1 MAAPFFGARPQDGPT
16 AVDQQRALLED
27 ARRELRRAAIAAA
40 DAAAKL
46 DGIRRNR
53 DDNSDAAVRA
63 AEAGVERAQGALA
76 GLRGR
81 AREELAG
88 LAVDLGNFI
97 TTPEQEVAR
106 LSARYPIALFP
117 VRIETRFTA
126 DQLLLR
132 VYPDEI
138 LSDSFEPELTDE
150 EVADGQAYWD
160 AAWPGEAE
168 EKLAWRA
175 IVKKIGV
182 PRASWVVETMTP
194 TNLATRPAGTPT
206 IKAPARRTAS
216 WTRPAEAQ
224 LLPDRWH
231 VLLDTGDGER
241 IVSGSA
247 IHEPLSLTFSPDP
260 ADPTDPLGPDG
271 LRLSSDVLWTVDF
284 AQAEKVGMG
293 VRIPLT
299 QGERALGFRRVI
311 VFGVKSSLA
320 PDVSAGGLKE
330 LLSHHRHGRGF
341 TLLPQGTPTNNT
353 SAATTPFPPND
364 GDGTRSFAV
373 ERTGLPVVAGRD
385 GPRLT
390 TALGLSNDTAI
401 HLDGAD
407 GREAERG
414 SAMSRA
420 LWPVTWGYFLEE
432 LMKPV
437 FEAADISTARSFFVN
452 HVRGRG
458 PYSAFR
464 IGGTPYGVLPVSSLQ
479 SWQPARQSDAADRAL
494 PANLRTLR
502 AIWLGQSGQV
512 PRVGRSG
519 DPDQDLMEILGLDA
533 STREVRVR
541 PVLGEDATWNLF
553 GFWGWNDAW
562 TAWLDAGQALANQVF
577 TLIGHPEWRPRIAK
591 LNYDPNAWPFKFHLV
606 TEDPV
611 SETLGLTPNYIEWI
625 RTASVPDLIAQSIPA
640 EWDKPVSL
648 LYRLLRHGG
657 LLEYQ
662 TASYLLGVRFQTV
675 EVGAAVEREIVGI
688 PGAVQGPT
696 RVQQMMQPI
705 GQLSGTAPVHSWL
718 SDPANAAI
726 ISSLLP
732 DEPVVGFRDALAA
745 LSGASTAELERL
757 LGETLDVVS
766 HRIDA
771 WITALPSK
779 RLEQMRSSQPLGCH
793 LAAYGWVED
802 LRPRPASSAHP
813 VELRDGTIAT
823 RQDGNGGY
831 VHAPSMTHAAAAA
844 ILRNGYLSRTG
855 DDRKKYAVDLS
866 SARVRAGRFVL
877 DAVREGQPIGAVFGY
892 QMERGLHDRN
902 LDKWI
907 APLRARYPLVAGK
920 SGDPDDYDPNDPDQP
935 KEHIAAQ
942 NVVDGLAL
950 RRAYQ
955 AGGIPWGQFGLPNGG
970 ADQAGV
976 EAELGRLDQTVDATS
991 DLLLGEAVYQL
1002 VKGSPNVAAATLDA
1016 MAQGAVRPPDPEIA
1030 TQPRRGTPL
1039 THKVALLL
1047 GGNGK
1052 PLPAGYPAPTPRSQ
1066 IEPLIDAWLG
1076 QLFGKAADYECGVEF
1091 GPEDAPTGITTVSL
1105 QKLKLRP
1112 IDVLVLAKARGE
1124 PQPDATRAEASELD
1138 RRILEGAH
1146 ANLGLTEE
1154 TPGRITYGRP
1164 DAGFDPATDRS
1175 FTDLLE
1181 LARTAADIIAK
1192 SRPLTPE
1199 DLVAEDRPDDAKT
1212 ADHRTGDAI
1221 ARATAARQALDAAAL
1236 PLSQELAFAQ
1246 AALEG
1251 APFNLSNLRKALRD
1265 VAAIGVT
1272 GAYPISSFGHDL
1284 TTRQQLIA
1292 QAVRVLAE
1300 ATRRVTRSGA
1310 VLTEAAKPEHASD
1323 TRFLFGAARE
1333 VLDIVCGAELPFAPL
1348 FEVPAQA
1355 ELANAIAHSGTA
1367 AFIDADPVVRK
1378 TALQDFERTALR
1390 VRPPL
1395 DAWRRLEIVASS
1407 LGRDRAQRALAQ
1419 LPYYAGARW
1428 VALPFASEADRPGPG
1443 RISILFYQA
1452 DTPAVGQPWAGLLL
1466 DHWSEIIPF
1475 PDEQTGV
1482 AFHYDDPGAEAP
1494 QTVLLAVP
1502 PVAEAES
1509 WSLSWLTETLKETL
1523 EMARIRAVDGELLGL
1538 LSQLLPAICLADS
1551 TDEVTVRSNFLDAV
1565 ALEANLVQLI
1575 RRTG

>member
-1 MAAPFFGARPQDGPT
+1 MAAPFIGPGPNDGPT
-16 AVDQQRALLED
+16 PVDHQRALLED

-40 DAAAKL
+40 DAAARL
-46 DGIRRNR
+46 DAIRRNGGPNA
-53 DDNSDAAVRA
+53 DGAMEEAQADAEQAASALDAIRRRSRA
-63 AEAGVERAQGALA
+63 EYASLG
-76 GLRGR
+76 
-81 AREELAG
+81 
-88 LAVDLGNFI
+88 VDLGNFI

-106 LSARYPIALFP
+106 LSAGYPIVLLP
-117 VRIETRFTA
+117 IRIETRFTA

-138 LSDSFEPELTDE
+138 LADSFEPELTDE

-160 AAWPGEAE
+160 AGWPGQTE
-168 EKLAWRA
+168 ELLAWRA
-175 IVKKIGV
+175 LVKKIGV
-182 PRASWVVETMTP
+182 PRAAWVVEAMTP
-194 TNLATRPAGTPT
+194 TNLASRPAGTPAY
-206 IKAPARRTAS
+206 KPPARRASS

-231 VLLDTGDGER
+231 VLLESGGGER

-247 IHEPLSLTFSPDP
+247 IQEPLTLTFSPDP
-260 ADPTDPLGPDG
+260 GDPTDPLGPDG

-284 AQAEKVGMG
+284 DQAEKVGMG
-293 VRIPLT
+293 IRIPVSAA
-299 QGERALGFRRVI
+299 ERDGGFSRVI

-320 PDVSAGGLKE
+320 PDVSAGGLQE
-330 LLSHHRHGRGF
+330 LLGHHRHGRGF
-341 TLLPQGTPTNNT
+341 ALLPQGTPTNNT
-353 SAATTPFPPND
+353 SAATTPFPPSD
-364 GDGTRSFAV
+364 GDGQRSFAV
-373 ERTGLPVVAGRD
+373 QRTGLPVVAGRD

-390 TALGLSNDTAI
+390 TALGLSSDTAV

-414 SAMSRA
+414 SAMARA
-420 LWPVTWGYFLEE
+420 LWPVTWGYFLTE

-437 FEAADISTARSFFVN
+437 FEADDIQTAQRLFVN

-464 IGGTPYGVLPVSSLQ
+464 IGGTPYGVLPVSSLK
-479 SWQPARQSDAADRAL
+479 SWQPSRQSDAVDRAL
-494 PANLRTLR
+494 PASLRTLR
-502 AIWLGQSGQV
+502 AIWLNQSAQV
-512 PRVGRSG
+512 PRVGRTG
-519 DPDQDLMEILGLDA
+519 DPDQDLLEILGLDA

-562 TAWLDAGQALANQVF
+562 STWLDAGQALANQVF

-591 LNYDPNAWPFKFHLV
+591 LNYDPNAWPFRYHLV
-606 TEDPV
+606 TEDPL

-625 RTASVPDLIAQSIPA
+625 RTASVPDLIAQSVPA
-640 EWDKPVSL
+640 DWDKPVSL

-662 TASYLLGVRFQTV
+662 NASYLLGVRFATL
-675 EVGAAVEREIVGI
+675 EVGVAAEREIVGL
-688 PGAVQGPT
+688 PGSAPRPN

-705 GQLSGTAPVHSWL
+705 GQLSGSAPVHTFL
-718 SDPANAAI
+718 SDPANTAI
-726 ISSLLP
+726 IRSLLP
-732 DEPVVGFRDALAA
+732 DETVVGFRDALAA

-757 LGETLDVVS
+757 LGETLDVTS
-766 HRIDA
+766 HRLDA
-771 WITALPSK
+771 WITGFAAK
-779 RLEQMRSSQPLGCH
+779 RLEQMRATQPLGCH
-793 LAAYGWVED
+793 LGAYGWVED

-813 VELRDGTIAT
+813 VQLPDGTVAS

-877 DAVREGQPIGAVFGY
+877 DAVREGQPVGAVFGY
-892 QMERGLHDRN
+892 QMERGLHDHN

-920 SGDPDDYDPNDPDQP
+920 SGDPEDFDPNDPDQP

-950 RRAYQ
+950 RQAYQ
-955 AGGIPWGQFGLPNGG
+955 AGEIPWGQFGLPNGG

-976 EAELGRLDQTVDATS
+976 EAELVRLDQTVDATS

-1016 MAQGAVRPPDPEIA
+1016 MAQGVVRPPDPEIA

-1039 THKVALLL
+1039 THKIALLL
-1047 GGNGK
+1047 GGSGK
-1052 PLPAGYPAPTPRSQ
+1052 PLPPGYPAPTPRAQ

-1138 RRILEGAH
+1138 RRILEVAH

-1192 SRPLTPE
+1192 GRPLTPE
-1199 DLVAEDRPDDAKT
+1199 DLVAEDRPDDAKA
-1212 ADHRTGDAI
+1212 ADHRAGDAI
-1221 ARATAARQALDAAAL
+1221 GRATAARQALDAANL
-1236 PLSQELAFAQ
+1236 SLSQELALAE
-1246 AALEG
+1246 AAPEG
-1251 APFNLSNLRKALRD
+1251 APFNLTNLRKALRA
-1265 VAAIGVT
+1265 VSAIGVT
-1272 GAYPISSFGHDL
+1272 GAYPASSFGHDL
-1284 TTRQQLIA
+1284 VLRQQLIA
-1292 QAVRVLAE
+1292 QAVRVDAE
-1300 ATRRVTRSGA
+1300 ATRRVTRSGT
-1310 VLTEAAKPEHASD
+1310 VLTEAAKPEHAAD
-1323 TRFLFGAARE
+1323 TRFLLGAARE
-1333 VLDIVCGAELPFAPL
+1333 VLDIVCGADLPFAPL
-1348 FEVPAQA
+1348 FDAPAQA
-1355 ELANAIAHSGTA
+1355 ELTNAIAHSGTA

-1395 DAWRRLEIVASS
+1395 DSWRRLEIVASS
-1407 LGRDRAQRALAQ
+1407 LGRDRAPRALAQ

-1428 VALPFASEADRPGPG
+1428 VALPFASENDRPPPG

-1452 DTPAVGQPWAGLLL
+1452 DAPAVNVPWAGLLL
-1466 DHWSEIIPF
+1466 DHWTEVIPF

-1494 QTVLLAVP
+1494 QTVLLLVP
-1502 PVAEAES
+1502 PVAEAEQ
-1509 WSLSWLTETLKETL
+1509 WSLSWLTEALKETT

-1551 TDEVTVRSNFLDAV
+1551 TDDVTVRSNWAQALSLEV
-1565 ALEANLVQLI
+1565 ALV
-1575 RRTG
+1575 RRT